1 MSLLVIEAEPVTK
14 HSLATGLRQLG
25 YDLETA
31 AASNYGSALNPAR
44 AYTTIVIDLE
54 HQGSHGLLLLHEL
67 RDTFP
72 DARILVLSP
81 SDSVQDRVL
90 SLIQGADEILVKPF
104 DLAGLHAVLQDY
116 SATFR

>member
-1 MSLLVIEAEPVTK
+1 MSLLVIEDSPITE
-14 HSLATGLRQLG
+14 HSLASGLRKLG

-31 AASNYGSALNPAR
+31 AAGDYGKVLNPAR
-44 AYTTIVIDLE
+44 AYATIVIDLE
-54 HQGSHGLLLLHEL
+54 YQGSQGLLLLHEM

-81 SDSVQDRVL
+81 SDRVQDRVL

-104 DLAGLHAVLQDY
+104 DLAGLHAVLQD
-116 SATFR
+116 